1 MNEDQLYDAA
11 EREMD
16 IYRNEVERL
25 RAAHEAEIASLADQR
40 NRVSETADQLR
51 EGLGNVLAVL
61 RRQTLTYGERIDCAE
76 TLIHAALEGK

>member
-1 MNEDQLYDAA
+1 MNEDQVYDAA
-11 EREMD
+11 EREID
-16 IYRNEVERL
+16 LYRDEIARL
-25 RAAHEAEIASLADQR
+25 RVAHEAEIASLTDQR

-61 RRQTLTYGERIDCAE
+61 RRQALTYGERIDCAE